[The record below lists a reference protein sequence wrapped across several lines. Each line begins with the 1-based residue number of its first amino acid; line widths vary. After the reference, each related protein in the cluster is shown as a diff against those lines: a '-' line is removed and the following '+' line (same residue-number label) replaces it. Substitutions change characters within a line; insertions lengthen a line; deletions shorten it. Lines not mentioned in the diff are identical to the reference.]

1 MAACRRSWSER
12 RRTINLQL
20 VARCC
25 GGTHECPQRIAAGF
39 SGLIAGALSMGAGE
53 YVSVS
58 SQADTERADL
68 ELERR
73 APERDNAAEHDE
85 LRDI

>member
-1 MAACRRSWSER
+1 
-12 RRTINLQL
+12 
-20 VARCC
+20 
-25 GGTHECPQRIAAGF
+25 
-39 SGLIAGALSMGAGE
+39 MGAGE

-73 APERDNAAEHDE
+73 APERDNALNMTNFAIFRSCVASITISRPK
-85 LRDI
+85 LPSS